1 MARVPYP
8 RVAGLSPESAEQLN
22 RNFEALPEDSTIL
35 FSTSL
40 PLVVGTFA
48 TRLYV
53 PFAGTIV
60 SVRSNVQV
68 APTST
73 ATFDVLKNGTSI
85 FTVAAKPTVLT
96 GAFVG
101 AGFSVPDTRAVLP
114 SDYLQV
120 GVVATGAATGLVL
133 CINIRRAP

>member
-8 RVAGLSPESAEQLN
+8 RVDGIPAQPAEQLQ
-22 RNFEALPEDSTIL
+22 RDFESLPEEATVV
-35 FSTSL
+35 FSTSAV
-40 PLVVGTFA
+40 LVAGTFD

-53 PFAGTIV
+53 PFSGTIV
-60 SVRSNVQV
+60 SVRANVQA

-85 FTVAAKPTVLT
+85 FPTAAKPTVLAA
-96 GAFVG
+96 AFVG
-101 AGFSVPDTRAVLP
+101 AGFSVPDTRGLLT

-120 GVVATGAATGLVL
+120 SVVAPGAATGLVV
-133 CINIRRAP
+133 CINVRRAP